1 MKKRKLYTV
10 ALLFIFIAAFAQK
23 EENNALN
30 REMIIEK
37 DFTPIVQD
45 ASKINILPG
54 VETPSIRKTSI
65 LYSDWTVP
73 VTTPSVFTLLS

>member
-10 ALLFIFIAAFAQK
+10 ALLFISIAAFAQK

-37 DFTPIVQD
+37 DFTPIVRD
-45 ASKINILPG
+45 ASKINILPDKKLPVFG
-54 VETPSIRKTSI
+54 KQAFFI
-65 LYSDWTVP
+65 LIGLCP
-73 VTTPSVFTLLS
+73 